1 MVIGIRNIPQPAPGR
16 LDVPGIIDAFA
27 HRMMYSVAQDQYTA
41 REFDVYH
48 ALAQAVR
55 DRLMERWFRT
65 QNTYYRQDAKRV
77 YYLSL
82 EFLMGRSLLNNI
94 LNLGAEDAY
103 TKAMEEIGFRM
114 EDIEQQEWDAGL
126 GNGGLGRLAACILD
140 AAATLEL
147 PFYGYGIRYEYGIFQ
162 QKIIDGSQVEFP
174 DNWLRYGN
182 PWEIRRSDVIFPVRY
197 YGSTVS
203 STDDKGEY
211 HVDWVDT
218 QDVWAMAF
226 DTPIAG
232 FRNGT
237 VNTLRLWSARS
248 SREFDLSRFNAGE
261 YVQAVQD
268 KTVSENISKVLYPA
282 DDQSAG
288 KELRLKQQY
297 FFVSATLQDV
307 VRRFKKRPRWIWEE
321 FSDEVAIQLNDTH
334 PSLAIPE
341 LMRVLLDQEGLG
353 WDFAWELTQKV
364 CAYTN
369 HTILP
374 EALEIWPAELMRRLL
389 PRHFEII
396 EEIDR
401 RFRLVVRER
410 YPFNDA
416 KLQRLAIVDNGQSVR
431 MANLAIVGSHSVNG
445 VAQLHTDILK
455 ASTFFEMDA
464 LFPGRMNNKTNGIT
478 PRRWLLKCNPGQ
490 SQLITEAIG
499 DRWMKDLDELRGL
512 AAFADDTGFQ
522 ERWMRIKRA
531 NKERLAAAIRQS
543 QDSVLDPAFLFDVQV
558 KRIHEYKRQLLN
570 LMHVVT
576 LWNRLR
582 DGEDAGVARAV
593 MIGGKAAPA
602 YWVAKHII
610 QLANSLGAA
619 INADPVCKGRLS
631 LNYLENYRVSQAEQ
645 IFPACEL
652 SEQISTAGTEAS
664 GTGNM
669 KAALNGSLTVGTL
682 DGANVEIKDEVGDA
696 NIFIF
701 GHTAQGI
708 VELRDS
714 GYRPREWAAAN
725 AELQHTI
732 DTIARLE
739 GGRFEP
745 IARILLES
753 DHYCHCADYASY
765 VETQARASMTYA
777 HPHEWARMSI
787 LNVAGMGRFSIDRT
801 VREYATEI
809 WHAQGVPV
817 PEPEELTA
825 EAQK

>member
-1 MVIGIRNIPQPAPGR
+1 MVIGTRNIPQPHPGR
-16 LDVPGIIDAFA
+16 LDVPGIIEAFA
-27 HRMMYSVAQDQYTA
+27 HRMMYSVAQDQHTA
-41 REFDVYH
+41 RDFDVYQ
-48 ALAQAVR
+48 ALAFAVR
-55 DRLMERWFRT
+55 DRMMERWFRT
-65 QNTYYRQDAKRV
+65 QNAYYHRDAKRV

-103 TKAMEEIGFRM
+103 AKAMEEIGVRM
-114 EDIEQQEWDAGL
+114 EDIAEQEWDAGL

-162 QKIIDGSQVEFP
+162 QKIIEGSQVEFP
-174 DNWLRYGN
+174 DSWLRYGN
-182 PWEIRRSDVIFPVRY
+182 PWEICRPDVIFPVRF
-197 YGSTVS
+197 YGRTHGW
-203 STDDKGEY
+203 TDDQGEY
-211 HVDWVDT
+211 HVEWLDT

-226 DTPIAG
+226 DTPIVG

-248 SREFDLSRFNAGE
+248 SREFDLGRFNAGE

-307 VRRFKKRPRWIWEE
+307 VRRFKKRPTWVWEE
-321 FSDEVAIQLNDTH
+321 FPDEVAIQLNDTH

-341 LMRVLLDQEGLG
+341 LMRVLMDQEGLG

-369 HTILP
+369 HTVLP
-374 EALEIWPAELMRRLL
+374 EALEVWPADLMRRLL
-389 PRHFEII
+389 PRHLEII

-401 RFRLVVRER
+401 RFRLLVRER

-416 KLQRLAIVDNGQSVR
+416 KLRRLAIVDGGHSVR

-464 LFPGRMNNKTNGIT
+464 LFPGRINNKTNGIT
-478 PRRWLLKCNPGQ
+478 PRRWLLKCNPDL
-490 SQLITEAIG
+490 SSLISEAIG
-499 DRWMKDLDELRGL
+499 ERWMKDLDELKGL
-512 AAFADDTGFQ
+512 VPHAEDAAFRV
-522 ERWMRIKRA
+522 RWRQVKQGNKTRFAEAMRA
-531 NKERLAAAIRQS
+531 VQGAA
-543 QDSVLDPAFLFDVQV
+543 LDPAFLFDVQV

-570 LMHVVT
+570 LLHVVT

-582 DGEDAGVARAV
+582 DGEDAGVPRAV
-593 MIGGKAAPA
+593 LIGGKAAPA

-610 QLANSLGAA
+610 QLANALASA
-619 INADPVCKGRLS
+619 IAADPACKGRLS
-631 LNYLENYRVSQAEQ
+631 VTYLENYRVTLAEQ
-645 IFPACEL
+645 VFPACEL
-652 SEQISTAGTEAS
+652 SEQISTAGMEAS

-669 KAALNGSLTVGTL
+669 KAALNGALTIGTL
-682 DGANVEIKDEVGDA
+682 DGANVEIHQEVGDA

-701 GHTAQGI
+701 GHTAKSI
-708 VELRDS
+708 VELRDA
-714 GYRPREWAAAN
+714 GYRPREWAAQDP
-725 AELQHTI
+725 ELTHTI
-732 DTIARLE
+732 ETIARLE
-739 GGRFEP
+739 GGRFESL
-745 IARILLES
+745 ARILLDS
-753 DHYCHCADYASY
+753 DHYFHCADYAPY
-765 VETQARASMTYA
+765 IQAQTRASEAYA
-777 HPHEWARMSI
+777 DPDRWTRMSI

-801 VREYATEI
+801 VREYARDI
-809 WHAQGVPV
+809 WNAEAVPV
-817 PEPEELTA
+817 SLPGT
-825 EAQK
+825 